1 MTQFSPKSAPSNR
14 STTDRFSSRYRI
26 PTNLSLGN
34 EHHSSTP
41 GTAPLVNPLK
51 SDANGLSRLPLP
63 QQSRKSFFRQKFL
76 NLPIRNKQLLALLT
90 VEIISVIG
98 LVGVGAFLIIISGR
112 NQLTNQA
119 KSELVVTDINYN
131 IKVNQMGFGF
141 RGQAD
146 NAAIIAAAQAV
157 ARRETLASSL
167 KTQVRKILQNEI
179 KARNIEYATLVDKD
193 LKIIAN
199 ANTDRAGETFNPNDL
214 VSQVLSNP
222 QQIKSNE
229 IISWEEI
236 KKESPPLPK
245 EFSNQDAL
253 IRYAVTPVKDPATQV
268 VIGALVSGDI
278 VNRKRAIVESTV
290 RAFGG
295 GYSGVYLRQP
305 SGEFEIVTAL
315 DQAQPDVALPDNS
328 LLQEAVNAG
337 VEPVTKRVQIGGQ
350 TYTMAARTL
359 NNFAGQ
365 PVAVLLRGTPEIAL
379 DQLIR
384 DSLLLQLIVTILT
397 ITTGILLAFIFGRV
411 ISKPLKKLQHTT
423 QQFSQGDLQAR
434 AEIIATDEVGQL
446 AGDFN
451 IMADR
456 IETSI
461 KEIRRQEALLRQ
473 ETEIAR
479 QARQEAEAT
488 RQEAEQLAQEQ
499 RQQKEELQQHALD
512 LLLAVERISQGDLTV
527 KATVTND
534 EIGTIA
540 DSYNATVE
548 KLRKIVV
555 QVQDAANQVAET
567 ANQNAPYIQAIS
579 ADASL
584 QAAEIAIMLEQVQA
598 MADVTQEVAMNAE
611 RAKVVVHQTTQ
622 TVESSDAAMDRTVDG
637 IHAIRVTVAE
647 TAKKVKHLG
656 ESSQKIFTVVELISA
671 FAEQTKMLA
680 LNASIEAALAG
691 EEGRSF
697 AVVADEVRA
706 LARQS
711 AEATEEIRKLV
722 ANIQAETNEVV
733 VAMESGTEQVVAG
746 TKLVDESRRSLNDIT
761 AASHQIDQLISA
773 IAQATVMQAQVSETV
788 TQTMQ
793 EVSAIANKTSLETS
807 QVSSSFEQLR
817 QIAQKLQTSI
827 GQFKMS

>member
-1 MTQFSPKSAPSNR
+1 
-14 STTDRFSSRYRI
+14 
-26 PTNLSLGN
+26 
-34 EHHSSTP
+34 
-41 GTAPLVNPLK
+41 VNPLK